1 MNAAL
6 NSSVCCPSCAVRITS
21 WPQHQ
26 LVQCCERCLRPML
39 MLRVRGK
46 PFKLYRLI
54 RLFAAVRM
62 VLALLASVLL
72 IALVARL
79 LPLGWIVGAS
89 VAAFVLQ
96 GVTDLAD
103 GLLGLRSGHMSSWQ
117 RPYIG
122 AAARRQSSIK
132 CAFGLLL
139 IGLALFGL
147 LLM

>member
-1 MNAAL
+1 
-6 NSSVCCPSCAVRITS
+6 
-21 WPQHQ
+21 
-26 LVQCCERCLRPML
+26 